1 VAPDPSVRALP
12 PGLGDACAAVAR
24 AIADSLEPREI
35 IRRVADAA
43 RLVISFDAMG
53 VWLAAGP
60 DDPLSLIAGPGASSR
75 VGPLNRPLRRS
86 DHSTKLWPDGGAL
99 PVCIDDAPA
108 ELDPAY
114 AGDWVVIELGF
125 RSAMVLGLVS
135 GARNLGILWFLKR
148 EPSSFAPSQAEAL
161 QPVVDLTT
169 LAVEH
174 TQLQSLS
181 DERRRKREAL
191 EALLPTLAG
200 TLDVQ
205 AVFAQVS
212 EVIQSVIPH
221 DHMTLGLVSSKGKGI
236 RFHAS
241 SRGTI
246 SSRIPEYRPKT
257 DYGAES
263 LNWECFIVREYTR
276 LPEGMLRV
284 EFWDPRTRQMR
295 VREYRPDPA
304 LYQSYEERG
313 IRSELRMPIWLQ
325 GERVGYLFFF
335 SRQANAFSEDDVDLA
350 RRVADHLAL
359 AIAHERLAAEA
370 KRLTHAQEQA
380 SRLQER
386 VDSLVEE
393 LKGIGP
399 HRALGRS
406 RKWRDVLGHAT
417 KVAQTDTTV
426 LVTGESGTGKEVIAR
441 FIHRGS
447 RRAERP
453 FVAINC
459 AALPEQLLESE
470 LFGHERGAFTG
481 AHASRPGKVEQ
492 ASGGI
497 LFLDEVAEM
506 TPPVQ
511 AKFLRLLQEREFQR
525 LGGTQTLR
533 ADVRVIAATNRDP
546 RVAMERGTLREDLY
560 YRLNVFEIA
569 LPPLRDRPDDILVLA
584 EAFLDEIG
592 RSVGRPAAGLSKDAQ
607 DRLLAHPW
615 PGNIRELRNA
625 VERAVILCEG
635 GLITGEH
642 LPIALTTAAKP
653 AAGAVPAQPARA
665 AAPAEP
671 SRAIPPEGVN
681 LEAIERDLIEKAM
694 ALAQNNKSVA
704 AKLLGLPR
712 GQLYSRLKRHGLDR
726 GKG

>member
-1 VAPDPSVRALP
+1 VTNN
-12 PGLGDACAAVAR
+12 LGEACAAIAR
-24 AIADSLEPREI
+24 AVADSLDLGEVVG
-35 IRRVADAA
+35 RVADAA
-43 RLVISFDAMG
+43 RLVVPFEAMG
-53 VWLAAGP
+53 VWHAKEP
-60 DDPLSLIAGPGASSR
+60 DDPLSLIPGPGASSR
-75 VGPLNRPLRRS
+75 VGPPDRPLRRS
-86 DHSTKLWPDGGAL
+86 DHSRKLWPDAESL
-99 PVCIDDAPA
+99 PACVADAPA
-108 ELDPAY
+108 ELDRGY
-114 AGDWVVIELGF
+114 AGDRIVIDLGF
-125 RSAMVLGLVS
+125 RSVLVLGLAS
-135 GARNLGILWFLKR
+135 GARSLGILWFLKR
-148 EPSSFAPSQAEAL
+148 ERGAYAASHASAL

-174 TQLQSLS
+174 SQLQSLS

-200 TLDVQ
+200 ALNVQ
-205 AVFAQVS
+205 AVFSQVS
-212 EVIQSVIPH
+212 EVIQSVIAH
-221 DHMTLGLVSSKGKGI
+221 DYLTLGLVSSGGKGI

-241 SRGTI
+241 SLGKMTQV
-246 SSRIPEYRPKT
+246 PEYRPKT
-257 DYGAES
+257 DFGEES
-263 LNWECFIVREYTR
+263 LHWEYYIVREYTP
-276 LPEGMLRV
+276 LSDGLLRV
-284 EFWDPRTRQMR
+284 EFWNTRSREIQT
-295 VREYRPDPA
+295 REYRPDPPIMA
-304 LYQSYEERG
+304 AYTVRG

-325 GERVGYLFFF
+325 GERVGYLFFG

-359 AIAHERLAAEA
+359 AIAHERLAEEA
-370 KRLTHAQEQA
+370 KRANQAQEQA
-380 SRLQER
+380 TRLQER

-393 LKGIGP
+393 LKGVGP

-406 RKWRDVLGHAT
+406 RKWRDVLGQAT
-417 KVAQTDTTV
+417 KVAETDTTV

-453 FVAINC
+453 FVALNC

-481 AHASRPGKVEQ
+481 AHASRAGKVEQ
-492 ASGGI
+492 ATGGI

-525 LGGTQTLR
+525 LGGSMTLR

-560 YRLNVFEIA
+560 YRLGVFEIT
-569 LPPLRDRPDDILVLA
+569 LPPLRERPDDILVLA
-584 EAFLDEIG
+584 EAFLDDIG
-592 RSVGRPAAGLSKDAQ
+592 RTVGRPAAGLSKDAQ
-607 DRLLAHPW
+607 DRLLAHSW

-625 VERAVILCEG
+625 IERAVILCEG

-642 LPIALTTAAKP
+642 LPITLTAVPKFRGAVTVAASG
-653 AAGAVPAQPARA
+653 AAG
-665 AAPAEP
+665 PAEVP
-671 SRAIPPEGVN
+671 SAIPPEGVN
-681 LEAIERDLIEKAM
+681 LEAIERDLIKRAM
-694 ALAQNNKSVA
+694 AQAQNNKSVA

-726 GKG
+726 G

>member
-1 VAPDPSVRALP
+1 VRESF
-12 PGLGDACAAVAR
+12 GDACATIAR
-24 AIADSLEPREI
+24 AVADSLDLGEVI
-35 IRRVADAA
+35 GRVGEAA
-43 RLVISFDAMG
+43 RLVVPFDAMG
-53 VWLAAGP
+53 IWHATAP
-60 DDPLSLIAGPGASSR
+60 DGPLSLIAGPGASHG
-75 VGPLNRPLRRS
+75 VTPPDRPLRRS
-86 DHSTKLWPDGGAL
+86 DHSSRLWPDAEAL
-99 PVCIDDAPA
+99 PACIADAPA
-108 ELDPAY
+108 ELDRAFE
-114 AGDWVVIELGF
+114 GDRIVIELGF
-125 RSAMVLGLVS
+125 RSALVLGLAS
-135 GARNLGILWFLKR
+135 GARSLGILWFLKR
-148 EPSSFAPSQAEAL
+148 EAGAYAPSHASLL

-174 TQLQSLS
+174 SQLQSLS
-181 DERRRKREAL
+181 DERHRKREVL

-200 TLDVQ
+200 ALDVQ

-212 EVIQSVIPH
+212 QVIQSVIPH
-221 DHMTLGLVSSKGKGI
+221 DHMTLGLVSSEGKGI

-241 SRGTI
+241 SRGTV
-246 SSRIPEYRPKT
+246 SPDTPEYRPRT

-263 LNWECFIVREYTR
+263 LSWEYFIVREYVR
-276 LPEGMLRV
+276 MPEGMLRV

-295 VREYRPDPA
+295 ARTYKPDPA
-304 LYQSYEERG
+304 LYRSYEERG
-313 IRSELRMPIWLQ
+313 VRSELRMPIWLQ

-335 SRQANAFSEDDVDLA
+335 ARRANAFSEDDVDLA

-359 AIAHERLAAEA
+359 AIAHERLAEEA
-370 KRLTHAQEQA
+370 RRANQA
-380 SRLQER
+380 REDATRLQER

-393 LKGIGP
+393 LKGVGP
-399 HRALGRS
+399 HRALGGS
-406 RKWRDVLGHAT
+406 RKWRDVLGQAT
-417 KVAQTDTTV
+417 KVAETDTTV
-426 LVTGESGTGKEVIAR
+426 LITGESGTGKEVIAR
-441 FIHRGS
+441 FIHRAS

-453 FVAINC
+453 FVALNC

-525 LGGTQTLR
+525 LGGSQTLR

-560 YRLNVFEIA
+560 YRLGVFEIT
-569 LPPLRDRPDDILVLA
+569 LPSLRERPDDILVLA
-584 EAFLDEIG
+584 EAFLEEIG
-592 RSVGRPAAGLSKDAQ
+592 KSIGRPAAGLSKDAR
-607 DRLLAHPW
+607 DRLLAHAW

-625 VERAVILCEG
+625 IERAVILCEG

-642 LPIALTTAAKP
+642 LPISLTGAPKIRPVGAP
-653 AAGAVPAQPARA
+653 AAAADAVPPAA
-665 AAPAEP
+665 VTPSPAPF
-671 SRAIPPEGVN
+671 AIPPEGLK
-681 LEAIERDLIEKAM
+681 LEDIERELIQKAM
-694 ALAQNNKSVA
+694 AQAQNNKSVA

>member
-1 VAPDPSVRALP
+1 VADD
-12 PGLGDACAAVAR
+12 LGAACSAIAR
-24 AIADSLEPREI
+24 AIADTLDLGEVI
-35 IRRVADAA
+35 GRVAAAA
-43 RLVISFDAMG
+43 RLVVPFDAMG
-53 VWLAAGP
+53 VWHAKAP
-60 DDPLSLIAGPGASSR
+60 DDPLSLIVGPGASSR
-75 VGPLNRPLRRS
+75 VGPPDRPLRRS
-86 DHSTKLWPDGGAL
+86 DHSPKLWPDAQAL
-99 PVCIDDAPA
+99 PACIADAPD
-108 ELDPAY
+108 ELDRNY
-114 AGDWVVIELGF
+114 AGDRVVIDLGY
-125 RSAMVLGLVS
+125 RSALVLGLAS
-135 GARNLGILWFLKR
+135 GARSLGILWLLKR
-148 EPSSFAPSQAEAL
+148 EPGAYTPAHAAAL
-161 QPVVDLTT
+161 EPVVDLTT

-181 DERRRKREAL
+181 NERYRKREAL

-200 TLDVQ
+200 ALDVQ
-205 AVFAQVS
+205 GVFAQVS

-221 DHMTLGLVSSKGKGI
+221 DHMTLGLVSADGKGI

-241 SRGTI
+241 SRGKI
-246 SSRIPEYRPKT
+246 SSEIPEYRPRT
-257 DYGAES
+257 DYGAAS
-263 LNWECFIVREYTR
+263 LEWDYFIVRDYVR
-276 LPEGMLRV
+276 LSEGMLRV
-284 EFWDPRTRQMR
+284 EFWDPRTRQIR
-295 VREYRPDPA
+295 RREYRPDPV
-304 LYQSYEERG
+304 LYQSYEDRG
-313 IRSELRMPIWLQ
+313 VRAELRMPIWLQ

-335 SRQANAFSEDDVDLA
+335 SRQPNTFSEDDADLA

-359 AIAHERLAAEA
+359 AIAHERLAGEA
-370 KRLTHAQEQA
+370 RRANQAQEHA
-380 SRLQER
+380 TRLQER

-393 LKGIGP
+393 LKGVGP

-406 RKWRDVLGHAT
+406 RKWRDVLGQAT
-417 KVAQTDTTV
+417 KVAETDTTV
-426 LVTGESGTGKEVIAR
+426 LVTGESGTGKEVVAR
-441 FIHRGS
+441 FIHRAS

-453 FVAINC
+453 FVALNC

-560 YRLNVFEIA
+560 YRLGVFEIT
-569 LPPLRDRPDDILVLA
+569 LPPLRERPDDILVLA

-592 RSVGRPAAGLSKDAQ
+592 RTVGRPAAGLSKDAQ

-625 VERAVILCEG
+625 IERAVILCEG

-642 LPIALTTAAKP
+642 LPITITSIPKTSSASGPTQ
-653 AAGAVPAQPARA
+653 VPSA
-665 AAPAEP
+665 AASAGV
-671 SRAIPPEGVN
+671 SSVASSNDALPPGGVS
-681 LEAIERDLIEKAM
+681 LEAIERDLIQKAM
-694 ALAQNNKSVA
+694 AQAQNNKSVA